1 MVAAVASCLAVAF
14 GLFAFTAGF
23 GLTGSRAAAA
33 VLGVAAA
40 ALAAWLVGGRRV
52 PALDAGAA
60 SRPLRLVSS
69 LAAAAALVQLARLAV
84 FHVAPAET
92 GYSMV
97 PGSDWEVRHACITA
111 YFEAAKLA
119 ESVPNVYDE
128 ALYSAPDDDPARP
141 RKARMMDGFR
151 VDTYEYPPPFLLLPR
166 ALRLVTPEFAGFR
179 NFWFGLNGGLVLA
192 SLLTVASFLGPAAG
206 TRMLLLS
213 PLAWVALPTLSAL
226 QKGNVQLLT
235 VAASMVAMVLFE
247 RRRFAAGGAVLAFVT
262 VSKLFPGLLGV
273 YLLARR
279 QWRAAAW
286 SAAFGVVFAGAA
298 LLDLGWAPYR
308 AFLDHVPG
316 LLSGESFPAFR
327 NPAARAINFSV
338 PGLVFKLGLFGV
350 PGMSFAASKVV
361 GWIFTV
367 IVTAAVW
374 AAGRRAPRR
383 FELPIAWMAILIL
396 ATLRSPFLPQSYA
409 AFPPLLLLVLL
420 AARREV
426 TGHRLAVALVGWAAL
441 NFLWP
446 HDWPVDPRLLAIAN
460 LVPQSLTLGLAV
472 YALARRPE
480 RDAESAPGPA
490 LLEPTAPAA
499 AGR

>member
-1 MVAAVASCLAVAF
+1 MVAVVASCLAVAF

-23 GLTGSRAAAA
+23 GLTGSHAAAA

-40 ALAAWLVGGRRV
+40 ALAAWLVGRRRIL
-52 PALDAGAA
+52 ALDAAAA
-60 SRPLRLVSS
+60 SRPLRVVSS
-69 LAAAAALVQLARLAV
+69 LAAAVALVQLARLAV

-92 GYSMV
+92 GYSWN
-97 PGSDWEVRHACITA
+97 PASDWEVRHACITA
-111 YFEAAKLA
+111 YFEAAALA
-119 ESVPNVYDE
+119 ESLPNVYDE

-141 RKARMMDGFR
+141 RRPRLIDGFR
-151 VDTYEYPPPFLLLPR
+151 VDAYEYPPPFLLLPR

-192 SLLTVASFLGPAAG
+192 SLLYVASFLGPAAG

-235 VAASMVAMVLFE
+235 VAGAMVAMVLFE

-298 LLDLGWAPYR
+298 LLDLGWTPYR

-316 LLSGESFPAFR
+316 LLSGESFPALR
-327 NPAARAINFSV
+327 NPAARAVNFSV

-350 PGMSFAASKVV
+350 PGMSFAASKIV

-367 IVTAAVW
+367 IVTVAVW

-383 FELPIAWMAILIL
+383 FDLPVAWMAILIL
-396 ATLRSPFLPQSYA
+396 ATLRSPFLPQAYG
-409 AFPPLLLLVLL
+409 AFPPLLLLLLL
-420 AARREV
+420 AARRAV
-426 TGHRLAVALVGWAAL
+426 TGRRLSLALLGWAAL
-441 NFLWP
+441 NVLWP
-446 HDWPVDPRLLAIAN
+446 LDWPVDPRLLAVVN

-472 YALARRPE
+472 YALALRPE
-480 RDAESAPGPA
+480 RDAEAAPGSEP
-490 LLEPTAPAA
+490 LEPVAPAP
-499 AGR
+499 AGT